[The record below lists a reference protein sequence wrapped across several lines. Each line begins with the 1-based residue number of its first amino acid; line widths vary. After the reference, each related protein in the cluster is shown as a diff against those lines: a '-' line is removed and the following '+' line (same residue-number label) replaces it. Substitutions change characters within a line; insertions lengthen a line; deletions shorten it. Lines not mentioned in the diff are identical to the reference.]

1 MAQWIG
7 TYGCPAARSTDDDGE
22 PVIGRVIRVAP
33 SEDACRPFAALI
45 DCPGCRER
53 HLIRPSWRKLNPD
66 EPQRP
71 DLTLPAGLK
80 PGRNPHNPY
89 RSRAAA

>member
-7 TYGCPAARSTDDDGE
+7 TYGCPAARSTDDGE

-33 SEDACRPFAALI
+33 SDDASRPFAALI

-53 HLIRPSWRKLNPD
+53 HVIRPSWRKLNPD

-71 DLTLPAGLK
+71 ALTLPAGLK
-80 PGRNPHNPY
+80 PRRNPHNPY

>member
-33 SEDACRPFAALI
+33 SDDASLPSAALI

-66 EPQRP
+66 ERQHP

-80 PGRNPHNPY
+80 PRRNPHNPY